1 MFAMVSGGW
10 FLIRGRSVI
19 VAHGLMVIRC
29 RSLDWTVWSAM
40 VNRWTLAFPHRSDK
54 SSSFAALERSSGGV
68 PDMATSASSGKTS
81 TAHRSWRKRTRK
93 VTKDIERFEGVRTLR
108 HQIHYRL
115 DIFGETRRCDPGE
128 VETTREA
135 QQSTCERA
143 DIVGGPQVEGPG
155 ELGRGRRSVPSITS
169 GAERNH
175 REILEEGKG
184 TYKI

>member
-1 MFAMVSGGW
+1 M
-10 FLIRGRSVI
+10 RGRSVI

-29 RSLDWTVWSAM
+29 RFLDWTVWSAM

-54 SSSFAALERSSGGV
+54 SSSFVALERSSGGV
-68 PDMATSASSGKTS
+68 PDMATSASNVETL

-115 DIFGETRRCDPGE
+115 DIFGETRHCDPGE

-155 ELGRGRRSVPSITS
+155 ELGRGRRSAPCIIS
-169 GAERNH
+169 GAEGNH

-184 TYKI
+184 AYKI